1 VKDINTSLQK
11 AYYEAISATNL
22 PVYEGEEPD
31 NELSPVYVVISD
43 ITATDVS
50 NKSKTGE
57 RATVQI
63 SVHSVKNKINNS
75 VDLNAA
81 CDQIL
86 QAVKP
91 DVLNT
96 LTADGFQIVE
106 TIKTNDITTRNKLG
120 DYAFVSR
127 QIIFTHL
134 IYYN

>member
-1 VKDINTSLQK
+1 VRDINTPLQK
-11 AYYEAISATNL
+11 VYYDRISTTGF

-31 NELSPVYVVISD
+31 NELNPVYVVISN
-43 ITATDVS
+43 ITSTEVS

-63 SVHSVKNKINNS
+63 SVHSVKNKVNNS

-81 CDQIL
+81 CDDIL
-86 QAVKP
+86 QAIKP

-96 LTADGFQIVE
+96 LIGDGFQIVE
-106 TIKTNDITTRNKLG
+106 TIKTSDITTRNKLG

>member
-1 VKDINTSLQK
+1 MKDINTSLQK
-11 AYYEAISATNL
+11 AYYQAIDATGL

-43 ITATDVS
+43 ITATENS

-57 RATVQI
+57 RATIQI

-81 CDQIL
+81 CNLIF
-86 QAVKP
+86 QAVRP
-91 DVLNT
+91 EVLNT

-106 TIKTNDITTRNKLG
+106 TIKTNDVTTRNKLG

-127 QIIFTHL
+127 QIIFTNL
-134 IYYN
+134 IYY